1 MNACFQIEFFELMLP
16 FQQYQA
22 AKREYLRLKDLKNEL
37 GAKVKRLKKKNTPI
51 TDLKAYVWAVCWN
64 RHVV

>member
-1 MNACFQIEFFELMLP
+1 MLP

-37 GAKVKRLKKKNTPI
+37 GVKVKRLKKKNTPI
-51 TDLKAYVWAVCWN
+51 TDLKAYVWAIWWN
-64 RHVV
+64 CHVV